1 MIFFKKHRIERL
13 KRRIFILEAEIAAT
27 RAFEHLV
34 QKGSMFLRLDQTRE
48 LAELQY
54 DLRKLQEAS

>member
-1 MIFFKKHRIERL
+1 MIFFRNYRIERL
-13 KRRIFILEAEIAAT
+13 KRRIFILEAEISQV
-27 RAFEHLV
+27 RAFERLV

-54 DLRKLQEAS
+54 DLRKLQEAP